1 MEMKRLLPILATLCA
16 LLWVTQMDV
25 AGSSPQPAPSPDA
38 ARPVVMQQA
47 ANAVASAPVKSAP
60 ARYAPAISQASQAA
74 SSPQREV
81 FGFALASSLADPT
94 VGYPSWDF
102 SLLSTVAFFG
112 LHINDDGTVAS
123 DQGLTEWNSADLT
136 NLLSTAHAHGTK
148 VVLTIIKQDFVAGT
162 PDMCAALANRA
173 TVVSQTVAQVSAKGV
188 DGVNIDFEGLGG
200 TCANNGQ
207 PAQTMMTDLANQL
220 RAALPA
226 GSYLS
231 VDTYASSATDP
242 AGFFD
247 VAGLNA
253 YVDSFF
259 VMAYDLEY
267 SNYKRPPLS
276 CASLCLGPT
285 APLAGYYYNDTTTAS
300 QYIAAVSAAKVIL
313 GVPYYGRKSCVSSA
327 TPNAAPTGTVTAD
340 TYLNASTETSSSDV
354 QPGSYATHRDANDPS
369 GQERWDTWYNP
380 TLNCTRELYWDDA
393 VSLGLKYDLVNNDG
407 LRGVGIWNLN
417 YGGGAPELWNELAG
431 HFARCA
437 NATLAASPVSQQA
450 SGGQVALT
458 ATSSGCATPL
468 YEFWV
473 LPPGSSTW
481 QVAQG
486 WWPSATFSW
495 DSTGKPTGAY
505 RFGVWARDANS
516 GATYDTFA
524 GITYSVTPA
533 SCASVT
539 ASAAPPSP
547 AASGTQ
553 VTVTGVAAGCTNANP
568 QYEFWMLAQGSST
581 WRIVQRYSSSASFQ
595 WNSTGALAGTE
606 QFGVWVR
613 DAGSTAAYDAY
624 TGIPYTV
631 KTPSCASVTVSA
643 APSSP
648 SAHGTGVQVTFTGV
662 AAGCTNANPQYEF
675 WMLAQGSSTWQL
687 VRAYSTS
694 ASFVWNTNGAPAG
707 TERFGV
713 WVRDSNSSAVYDAFV
728 GIDYTLS

>member
-1 MEMKRLLPILATLCA
+1 VAA
-16 LLWVTQMDV
+16 LIVGALFAGTQV
-25 AGSSPQPAPSPDA
+25 AVADSGQPAPSPDA
-38 ARPVVMQQA
+38 THPVVMQQA
-47 ANAVASAPVKSAP
+47 GAAVATAPTRSAAP
-60 ARYAPAISQASQAA
+60 RYGPAISQASQAA

-94 VGYPSWDF
+94 VGYPSWNF

-112 LHINDDGTVAS
+112 LHFNDDGTIAS
-123 DQGLTEWNSADLT
+123 DSGLTEWNSADLT
-136 NLLSTAHAHGTK
+136 NLISTAHAHGTK

-188 DGVNIDFEGLGG
+188 DGVNIDFEGLAG
-200 TCANNGQ
+200 TCANNGP
-207 PAQTMMTDLANQL
+207 PARAMMTDLANQL
-220 RAALPA
+220 RTALPS
-226 GSYLS
+226 SYMS
-231 VDTYASSATDP
+231 VDTYASSAADP

-247 VAGLNA
+247 VAGLNP

-267 SNYKRPPLS
+267 SNYPRPPTS
-276 CASLCLGPT
+276 CTGFCLGPT
-285 APLAGYYYNDTTTAS
+285 SPLTAYYYNDTTTAS
-300 QYIAAVSAAKVIL
+300 QYSSVVGASKVIL
-313 GVPYYGRKSCVSSA
+313 GVPYYGRKSCVSAA
-327 TPNAAPTGTVTAD
+327 TPNATPTGTVTAD

-354 QPGSYATHRDANDPS
+354 QPGTYATHRDANDPS
-369 GQERWDTWYNP
+369 GQERWDTWYNT
-380 TLNCTRELYWDDA
+380 TLKCTRELYWDDT
-393 VSLGLKYDLVNNDG
+393 VSLGLKYDLVNTDG

-417 YGGGAPELWNELAG
+417 YGGGAPELWNDLAG
-431 HFARCA
+431 HFARCT
-437 NATLAASPVSQQA
+437 NATLGASPVSQQA
-450 SGGQVALT
+450 SGGQVVLT

-486 WWPSATFSW
+486 WWPSPTFNW
-495 DSTGKPTGAY
+495 DTTGKPTGAY

-516 GATYDTFA
+516 GATYDSFV
-524 GITYSVTPA
+524 GITYSVTPV
-533 SCASVT
+533 SCSSVT
-539 ASAAPPSP
+539 ASATPPSP
-547 AASGTQ
+547 GASGTQ
-553 VTVTGVAAGCTNANP
+553 VTITGVAAGCSNP
-568 QYEFWMLAQGSST
+568 QYEFWMMPQGSSI
-581 WRIVQRYSSSASFQ
+581 WRIVQPYSASASFK
-595 WNSTGALAGTE
+595 WNSSGALAGTE
-606 QFGVWVR
+606 QFGIWVR
-613 DAGSTAAYDAY
+613 DLSSTAVYDSY

-631 KTPSCASVTVSA
+631 KIPSCASVTASA
-643 APSSP
+643 SPASP
-648 SAHGTGVQVTFTGV
+648 SAHGTGVQVTITGV

-687 VRAYSTS
+687 VSSYSTS

-713 WVRDSNSSAVYDAFV
+713 WVRDANSSAAYDAFV